1 MAYKR
6 SHNEGTIYKR
16 SNGKWRAQVS
26 IDGRRLSFTAKTKKE
41 GLAWIR
47 ETTNQIDRGLTF
59 EGADTTLEEYLS
71 DWLNVVESSRSKGT
85 FSLYRWTVRK
95 RINPYIGHI
104 KLMELR
110 PDRVPRFYHHLHKEG
125 CSNHA
130 VHVTHKTLR
139 VALNHAIK
147 LGLIGRNPC
156 SGATPPKPKQTEMK
170 FYDDIQVRKLLDT
183 AVAIG
188 DRFYPIYYL
197 AIHTGMRQAEL
208 IGLKWED
215 VDWEHSTIQVKRQVR
230 HFTGGSYT
238 FTKPKS
244 KSGKRTIIL
253 GKQALELLDQHKSEQ
268 QKMISLSHNGWEDLD
283 LVFPSRV
290 GTPLTASNVRRA
302 FRKLL
307 KESGL
312 PKIRF
317 HDLRHTAAS
326 LMLNHGIPV
335 LIASK
340 RLGHS
345 KPSITIDVYGHL
357 MPSKQEEAA
366 ELMDNLMSPEDEKT
380 PSKLHP
386 DCTETVSD

>member
-1 MAYKR
+1 MAQKR
-6 SHNEGTIYKR
+6 AHNEGTVYRR

-26 IDGRRLSFTAKTKKE
+26 IHGRRLSYTAKTKKE

-47 ETTNQIDRGLTF
+47 ETRNQIDKGLTF
-59 EGADTTLEEYLS
+59 KGADKTLEEFLIE
-71 DWLNVVESSRSKGT
+71 WLKTIQSSRSLGT
-85 FSLYRWTVRK
+85 YTLYSWTIKK
-95 RINPYIGHI
+95 RITPYIGNI
-104 KLMELR
+104 KLMSLK
-110 PDRVPRFYHHLHKEG
+110 PDRVQSFYHHLQGEG
-125 CSNHA
+125 LSNHA

-147 LGLIGRNPC
+147 LGLITRNPC
-156 SGATPPKPKQTEMK
+156 SGTTPPKPKHTEMK
-170 FYDDIQVRKLLDT
+170 FYDDNQVRKLLDT

-188 DRFYPIYYL
+188 DRFHPLYYL

-208 IGLKWED
+208 MGLKWQD
-215 VDWEHSTIQVKRQVR
+215 VDWDHSTIQVKRQVR
-230 HFTGGSYT
+230 HFKGGKHT

-244 KSGKRTIIL
+244 KSGNRTIIL
-253 GKQALELLDQHKSEQ
+253 GKKALEILKIHRSGQ
-268 QKMISLSHNGWEDLD
+268 QKMIRLSRNGWEDFD
-283 LVFPSRV
+283 LIFPSRV
-290 GTPLTASNVRRA
+290 GTPITASNIRRG

-307 KESGL
+307 KKSRL
-312 PKIRF
+312 PQIRF

-345 KPSITIDVYGHL
+345 KPSVTIDIYGHL

-366 ELMDNLMSPEDEKT
+366 ELMDDLISPNDET
-380 PSKLHP
+380 LPILHQ
-386 DCTETVSD
+386 DCTETDSE